1 MNTYLGRWKTWLGA
15 VAAFLLS
22 GIAMGQTS
30 PTSNFAAAN
39 LNGAASFTLPT
50 VTTLGGAITIEG
62 WVYPRSHALWQRIVD
77 IGNGSGVDNL
87 ILGASQ
93 STSGKPIFELWSGSG
108 IVISIVAPNA
118 LPLNTWTH
126 VAGVLDDNLAAT
138 LYINGQAV
146 ATGTATALP
155 PTVNRTSALIGKSN
169 WPDALLDGSLGDVRI
184 WNTARTQAQIQ
195 AGMAAGSI
203 TGPTTGLVAGYPF
216 GSTGAS
222 PLSDVSGNNLHLTAV
237 GAVNYSGIPPGTA
250 PNNNFVS
257 ANLNGAASY
266 AIPAFTLG
274 GAMTIEGWV
283 YAKTHALHQRIV
295 DIGNGPGS
303 ENLILAASDGF
314 SGKPAFTLFSG
325 PNPVVTVMAPNAIPL
340 NTWNHVAAVVDSSRA
355 TTLYIN
361 GQAVATG
368 TATALPP
375 TVSRGFGFIGKSNW
389 GADALLNG
397 SLGDVRIWSVAR
409 TQAQI
414 QASMAAGSITGPT
427 SGLVLA
433 YPFGVTGASAVSDIS
448 GNDLHLTQVG
458 TVNYSKTLS
467 GSLATAGFRGASSVG
482 VAAGTLAITGTD
494 NDYTGTTTVASGTTY
509 SLGNGGTTGT
519 PGSGEIANGGA
530 VVFNRSNALTVGNL
544 ISGAGTVT
552 QSGTGTTTLTNANTY
567 TGMTTVAAGIL
578 EVLARVALST
588 APYTVSAGATL
599 RIGYDTGT
607 DYNNPPITVHGAGV
621 ASNAGLQVLVG
632 KTLISNA
639 GILLDTAPS
648 TIRAYGGEGVADLR
662 GFDVNGAYFLKT
674 TAAASGSVVDSAVR
688 LWTVPY
694 GYKVHVDSGANTAT
708 GDLVVRSRIHGSLGL
723 IKVGPGRLVI
733 SGPNTY
739 TGFTTINEGT
749 LQVGEGGTSGNLVS
763 TTVSNGSAL
772 VLNRSDTFTVPGAI
786 SGTGTLT
793 QSGAGTTIPT
803 GANSYSG
810 ATTISAGTLQV
821 GNGGTTGTLGGG
833 SIVNNAALA
842 YDRSDAATVS
852 SVISGTGTLAKRGAG
867 TLTLSALN
875 TFTGGTTVEAGTLAL
890 PGGGANVGNIRGSVT
905 VASGAT
911 LQLQGNNALGWGA
924 GTKVNTVNINGGLVD
939 NVASGDQGWGIA
951 YRMTGGELRSNGG
964 TNSTT
969 TGSLFTPG
977 GGTTI
982 TTLASPSTAV
992 ISGRLQLRDGNVD
1005 DSLLFDVADGAAAV
1019 DLLVSA
1025 AITQHD
1031 GARQVTKGGLGTM
1044 VFTGTGTY
1052 AGTTTINGGRFQVGD
1067 GGTTGAMGPG
1077 SIFNNAALAWNRSD
1091 AFTVANAISGT
1102 GSIEKL
1108 GAGTLTL
1115 SGNSSHSGVTTV
1127 SAGTLR
1133 VGNGGAS
1140 GSLGTGAVV
1149 NNATLAWNRSDAI
1162 TVANVIS
1169 GTGSIAHEGSGTLT
1183 LTGANTYTGTTTI
1196 GAGTLSVGAGGASGA
1211 LGTGDISVA
1220 GTLLFNSTATLS
1232 VPGLISGAGVVRKM
1246 GSGTV
1251 VLAAV
1256 GHSYSGLTTV
1266 EAGTLEV
1273 LGRSAGNTAPYT
1285 VSAGGTLKI
1294 GYDTGAD
1301 YGNPP
1306 ITVHGAGVASQAGLQ
1321 VMGGRTLI
1329 SNPGILLDTA
1339 PSTIRAYGTGN
1350 ATLRG
1355 FDVNSAYFLKT
1366 TAAASGSVVDGGVGV
1381 NTGLYGYKVHAD
1393 SGANTATGDLI
1404 LRGVITGTPGLFKVG
1419 AGRLVISGNNT
1430 YAGTTTISAGTLQV
1444 GEGGTSGT
1452 LGSGAVSNS
1461 GSLVLNRSDAL
1472 SIPGVISGSGSLV
1485 KTGAGTATLTA
1496 ASTYT
1501 GATTISAGTLALSG
1515 SGALSGTPSI
1525 TLSSGTTLDVSGR
1538 SSALSLGS
1546 GQALSVSSGTATL
1559 RGNVSVGSG
1568 RLGLVPSANGSLS
1581 IASGTLTLSASTT
1594 LEVTVS
1600 GSALA
1605 AGSYKLVSKGTGG
1618 VVAGTVPSVTVQGAG
1633 IASGTQ
1639 AALAI
1644 VSDELVLEVKLAAT
1658 VALSNLAQRFDGTA
1672 KTPTATT
1679 TPAGLPVTFT
1689 YNGSATAP
1697 SAIGS
1702 YALVATVN
1710 SPTHFGSATGTLVI
1724 QKGLAQITLG
1734 NVIQT
1739 YDGTQ
1744 RRATA
1749 TTVPANLNVTFT
1761 YDGSATLPVNVGR
1774 YTVVATV
1781 NDALY
1786 EGSATGRLI
1795 IVSGNAGKGPPPN
1808 PLPPTFLNYQGFVV
1822 GNDGQ
1827 PVGSPNPRNVRLIFR
1842 IYASSTGGAPLWA
1855 EEHVT
1860 VVDQGQYSVVLG
1872 EGNPLGTEP
1881 WPELGSVFMSGSS
1894 SSRYMQVTGG
1904 GLGAGGSDLTI
1915 MPRVLMP
1922 PVPYAFLARHAQSA
1936 GRLLNASN
1944 QPVLQVSGQSV
1955 GILTS
1960 NPGAALD
1967 VGGDLAASTLR
1978 ASANGKVGGTVKA
1991 ARIVGRGI
1999 IPVGGI
2005 VAWTGSVPPT
2015 GWALCDGQVANGLR
2029 TPDLRGRFVLGLGNG
2044 AGLTERP
2051 LGQVGG
2057 LEAVALSWDQMP
2069 SHQHTFNPAPFSV
2082 NENVGH
2088 QHDFFSGHGSWYT
2101 TRQYGFKD
2109 GPLHA
2114 GREPTP
2120 NPTSEAGAHA
2130 HEVRLPAFETSR
2142 AGNGQPHSTM
2152 PPFYVMAFIM
2162 RVQ

>member
-1 MNTYLGRWKTWLGA
+1 
-15 VAAFLLS
+15 
-22 GIAMGQTS
+22 
-30 PTSNFAAAN
+30 
-39 LNGAASFTLPT
+39 
-50 VTTLGGAITIEG
+50 
-62 WVYPRSHALWQRIVD
+62 
-77 IGNGSGVDNL
+77 
-87 ILGASQ
+87 
-93 STSGKPIFELWSGSG
+93 
-108 IVISIVAPNA
+108 
-118 LPLNTWTH
+118 
-126 VAGVLDDNLAAT
+126 
-138 LYINGQAV
+138 
-146 ATGTATALP
+146 
-155 PTVNRTSALIGKSN
+155 
-169 WPDALLDGSLGDVRI
+169 
-184 WNTARTQAQIQ
+184 
-195 AGMAAGSI
+195 
-203 TGPTTGLVAGYPF
+203 
-216 GSTGAS
+216 
-222 PLSDVSGNNLHLTAV
+222 
-237 GAVNYSGIPPGTA
+237 
-250 PNNNFVS
+250 
-257 ANLNGAASY
+257 
-266 AIPAFTLG
+266 
-274 GAMTIEGWV
+274 
-283 YAKTHALHQRIV
+283 
-295 DIGNGPGS
+295 
-303 ENLILAASDGF
+303 
-314 SGKPAFTLFSG
+314 
-325 PNPVVTVMAPNAIPL
+325 
-340 NTWNHVAAVVDSSRA
+340 
-355 TTLYIN
+355 
-361 GQAVATG
+361 
-368 TATALPP
+368 
-375 TVSRGFGFIGKSNW
+375 
-389 GADALLNG
+389 
-397 SLGDVRIWSVAR
+397 
-409 TQAQI
+409 
-414 QASMAAGSITGPT
+414 
-427 SGLVLA
+427 
-433 YPFGVTGASAVSDIS
+433 
-448 GNDLHLTQVG
+448 
-458 TVNYSKTLS
+458 
-467 GSLATAGFRGASSVG
+467 
-482 VAAGTLAITGTD
+482 
-494 NDYTGTTTVASGTTY
+494 
-509 SLGNGGTTGT
+509 
-519 PGSGEIANGGA
+519 
-530 VVFNRSNALTVGNL
+530 
-544 ISGAGTVT
+544 
-552 QSGTGTTTLTNANTY
+552 
-567 TGMTTVAAGIL
+567 
-578 EVLARVALST
+578 
-588 APYTVSAGATL
+588 
-599 RIGYDTGT
+599 
-607 DYNNPPITVHGAGV
+607 
-621 ASNAGLQVLVG
+621 
-632 KTLISNA
+632 
-639 GILLDTAPS
+639 
-648 TIRAYGGEGVADLR
+648 
-662 GFDVNGAYFLKT
+662 
-674 TAAASGSVVDSAVR
+674 
-688 LWTVPY
+688 
-694 GYKVHVDSGANTAT
+694 
-708 GDLVVRSRIHGSLGL
+708 
-723 IKVGPGRLVI
+723 
-733 SGPNTY
+733 
-739 TGFTTINEGT
+739 
-749 LQVGEGGTSGNLVS
+749 
-763 TTVSNGSAL
+763 
-772 VLNRSDTFTVPGAI
+772 
-786 SGTGTLT
+786 
-793 QSGAGTTIPT
+793 
-803 GANSYSG
+803 
-810 ATTISAGTLQV
+810 
-821 GNGGTTGTLGGG
+821 
-833 SIVNNAALA
+833 
-842 YDRSDAATVS
+842 
-852 SVISGTGTLAKRGAG
+852 
-867 TLTLSALN
+867 
-875 TFTGGTTVEAGTLAL
+875 
-890 PGGGANVGNIRGSVT
+890 
-905 VASGAT
+905 
-911 LQLQGNNALGWGA
+911 
-924 GTKVNTVNINGGLVD
+924 
-939 NVASGDQGWGIA
+939 
-951 YRMTGGELRSNGG
+951 
-964 TNSTT
+964 
-969 TGSLFTPG
+969 
-977 GGTTI
+977 
-982 TTLASPSTAV
+982 
-992 ISGRLQLRDGNVD
+992 
-1005 DSLLFDVADGAAAV
+1005 
-1019 DLLVSA
+1019 
-1025 AITQHD
+1025 
-1031 GARQVTKGGLGTM
+1031 M

-1077 SIFNNAALAWNRSD
+1077 SIVNNAALAWNRSD
-1091 AFTVANAISGT
+1091 ASTVANAISGT

-1162 TVANVIS
+1162 TVAGAIS
-1169 GTGSIAHEGSGTLT
+1169 GSGSIAHEGSGTLT

-1232 VPGLISGAGVVRKM
+1232 VPGLVSGAGVLRKA

-1251 VLAAV
+1251 VLGAV
-1256 GHSYSGLTTV
+1256 GHSYTGLTTV

-1273 LGRSAGNTAPYT
+1273 LGRSAGSTAPYT

-1339 PSTIRAYGTGN
+1339 PSTIRAYGTGT

-1366 TAAASGSVVDGGVGV
+1366 TAAASGSVVDSGVGV
-1381 NTGLYGYKVHAD
+1381 NTGAYGYKVHAD

-1452 LGSGAVSNS
+1452 LGSGQVSNS

-1485 KTGAGTATLTA
+1485 KTGAGTATLTG

-1501 GATTISAGTLALSG
+1501 GATTIAAGTLALSG

-1594 LEVTVS
+1594 VEVTVS

-1605 AGSYKLVSKGTGG
+1605 AGSYKLVGKGTGG
-1618 VVAGTVPSVTVQGAG
+1618 AVAGTVPSVTVQGSG
-1633 IASGTQ
+1633 IAQGTQ

-1644 VSDELVLEVKLAAT
+1644 VSDELVLQVKLAAT

-1734 NVIQT
+1734 NLSQT

-1904 GLGAGGSDLTI
+1904 GLGAGGSDLAI

-1967 VGGDLAASTLR
+1967 VGGDMAASTLR

-2069 SHQHTFNPAPFSV
+2069 SHQHSFNPAPFSV

-2114 GREPTP
+2114 GREPTS